1 MLRILTETTAPLRT
15 VAKGRLKVLHFP
27 VLET

>member
-1 MLRILTETTAPLRT
+1 MLRILTETTAPLRS
-15 VAKGRLKVLHFP
+15 AARARLKGLHFP